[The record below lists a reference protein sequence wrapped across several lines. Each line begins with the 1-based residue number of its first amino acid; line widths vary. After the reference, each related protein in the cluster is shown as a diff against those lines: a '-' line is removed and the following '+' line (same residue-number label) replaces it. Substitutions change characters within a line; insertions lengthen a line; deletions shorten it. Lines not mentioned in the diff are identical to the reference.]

1 MRVPHGRCFGLLEAL
16 SVTTGRMCLRQKD
29 APKAEEPAIGDAAG
43 QPAGAAQAN
52 GEETVPSEVEIQEV
66 DGGEAM
72 ETA

>member
-1 MRVPHGRCFGLLEAL
+1 
-16 SVTTGRMCLRQKD
+16 LRQKE
-29 APKAEEPAIGDAAG
+29 APKAEEPATGDAAG
-43 QPAGAAQAN
+43 PPAGEMQAN